1 MAKRRSPEEYA
12 EMSRAVEAGEYTV
25 AGPLELGASLR
36 MGRPVG
42 RGGERRG
49 ASPTRTVRLPA
60 ELEMR
65 LEAYVSVSDTKPSD
79 VIRQALDE
87 YLNRHPIGH

>member
-1 MAKRRSPEEYA
+1 MAKRRSEDYA

-36 MGRPVG
+36 MGRPIG
-42 RGGERRG
+42 GGERRG
-49 ASPTRTVRLPA
+49 ASPTRTVRLSA
-60 ELEMR
+60 DLEMR

-79 VIRQALDE
+79 VIRRALDE
-87 YLNRHPIGH
+87 YLNRHPIGRR